1 MRMTPSGL
9 DTAVSHV
16 VLGSSI
22 VVVILTM
29 YGAFFWESFSLAAGA
44 SYQLAIMTLNSGN
57 LEGERSKMGKAAQ
70 SAVVRFAVVS
80 VLVLLTPFLAGGAVH
95 ALNHASTLVPLELL
109 PGALCAFL
117 VGVLRGFYYRY
128 SSAQKGA
135 IVLVNAALAALPFI
149 APLLTVLAIA
159 AGFHNADGIVGVG
172 LMVIMIFAVLAPQ
185 VVQLS
190 RLLD

>member
-1 MRMTPSGL
+1 
-9 DTAVSHV
+9 
-16 VLGSSI
+16 
-22 VVVILTM
+22 
-29 YGAFFWESFSLAAGA
+29 
-44 SYQLAIMTLNSGN
+44 
-57 LEGERSKMGKAAQ
+57 MGKAAQ

-159 AGFHNADGIVGVG
+159 AGFQNADGIVGVG